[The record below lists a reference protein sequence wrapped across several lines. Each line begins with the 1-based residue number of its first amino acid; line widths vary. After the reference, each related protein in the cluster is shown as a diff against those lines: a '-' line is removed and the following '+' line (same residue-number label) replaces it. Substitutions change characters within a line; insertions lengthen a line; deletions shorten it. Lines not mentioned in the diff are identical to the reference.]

1 MNDALYIT
9 LIVIFVLF
17 VICLITAFVF
27 RMIIS
32 GRTQKLMFWVFLCAV
47 LVILYFVI
55 GGSLI
60 TGYKHL
66 MYLIQTNEDM
76 RTWDMVWY
84 VMAFVGALML
94 VALLV
99 KTIRDGFVRVHLMM
113 LNIAWIFVIL
123 SYTIIYVI
131 YKFREQI
138 ALAALITFVIV
149 MAFIIIFLIND
160 YFLGGIQLWSIVYII
175 FGMACIA
182 FIVAFIILCMQTT
195 GIIHDYFN
203 K

>member
-1 MNDALYIT
+1 
-9 LIVIFVLF
+9 
-17 VICLITAFVF
+17 
-27 RMIIS
+27 
-32 GRTQKLMFWVFLCAV
+32 
-47 LVILYFVI
+47 
-55 GGSLI
+55 
-60 TGYKHL
+60 
-66 MYLIQTNEDM
+66 
-76 RTWDMVWY
+76 
-84 VMAFVGALML
+84 MAFVGALML

-149 MAFIIIFLIND
+149 MACIIIFLIND

-182 FIVAFIILCMQTT
+182 FIVAFIILCMQNT